1 MRFSACKTHAVERI
15 RHVRACYGRAVLEA
29 GSAVPD
35 VFVWAAPR
43 EEAQPLR
50 EVLGHGLT
58 LLCFYVYDWSP
69 T

>member
-1 MRFSACKTHAVERI
+1 M
-15 RHVRACYGRAVLEA
+15 LEG

-35 VFVWAAPR
+35 VRVWAAIR
-43 EEAQPLR
+43 EEPRRLR
-50 EVLGHGLT
+50 DIVGSGLA

>member
-1 MRFSACKTHAVERI
+1 MR
-15 RHVRACYGRAVLEA
+15 VLEA
-29 GSAVPD
+29 GSPVPD
-35 VFVWAAPR
+35 VQVWSAPR

-50 EVLGHGLT
+50 DVLGAGLS

>member
-1 MRFSACKTHAVERI
+1 M
-15 RHVRACYGRAVLEA
+15 LEA

-35 VFVWAAPR
+35 VSVWAAIR
-43 EEAQPLR
+43 EEAGPLC
-50 EVLGHGLT
+50 EILGSGHS

>member
-1 MRFSACKTHAVERI
+1 M
-15 RHVRACYGRAVLEA
+15 LEA

-35 VFVWAAPR
+35 VSVWPAPR
-43 EEAQPLR
+43 EGARPLR
-50 EVLGHGLT
+50 EVLGEGLT